1 MQFILFLLTV
11 SEACLRSLRLSR
23 LLLVNINGLL
33 LCVNSGTAGI
43 GGEYGLI
50 NYLLRLSLNLYLRL
64 SLNLYLRL
72 SGLNLRLSSFFLLCL
87 CLLGSQSDILGLFV
101 GLRVDNL
108 L

>member
-64 SLNLYLRL
+64 S
-72 SGLNLRLSSFFLLCL
+72 GLNLRLSSFFLLCL